1 MVGPFSS
8 YRTACYWSL
17 SLSLL
22 TLSHCGGRCCSS
34 ASRAHPRRG
43 YWVVACAISHPTRR
57 ELTPN
62 ACMSIAVLDTTL
74 FNPLGRRDRRPFP
87 KPRGGFCCF
96 GVSAFAG
103 SLGIASERVVYSTC
117 HVPAC
122 TLVRSWSRHQTVNKV
137 AETSGTSGT
146 FCYRILRN
154 TCASRRHSPR
164 AHPLCRR
171 GPGCA
176 ADVPQLDTPRCVSST
191 TMHQP
196 AGTTGG
202 PWAIDGYCPGF
213 TRGLHAGRTSHWC

>member
-1 MVGPFSS
+1 MSLRIGPLFSF
-8 YRTACYWSL
+8 RTACCWSL

-122 TLVRSWSRHQTVNKV
+122 TLVRSWSRHQICKQSSCNVWNIRNQSATGS
-137 AETSGTSGT
+137 TGT
-146 FCYRILRN
+146 R
-154 TCASRRHSPR
+154 
-164 AHPLCRR
+164 
-171 GPGCA
+171 
-176 ADVPQLDTPRCVSST
+176 VP
-191 TMHQP
+191 
-196 AGTTGG
+196 
-202 PWAIDGYCPGF
+202 
-213 TRGLHAGRTSHWC
+213 TRGLAATLTQGSPPCPGGALAALQTFLS